1 MFQASEDRQAAFDF
15 LSSLEEYL
23 NRCLPGPAQLVE
35 QIRTIVEESKR
46 TGQTPQT
53 NFPEG
58 AFLNRF
64 IVPHLHEFL
73 AKRLGKEDA
82 RAALL
87 SESFKRLPDYAS
99 GTPARS
105 KRHPFRDRKSTRL
118 NSSHGYISY
127 AVFCLKKKK
136 QQRRNNIHS
145 NDKPSTQSR

>member
-73 AKRLGKEDA
+73 AKRL
-82 RAALL
+82 
-87 SESFKRLPDYAS
+87 
-99 GTPARS
+99 
-105 KRHPFRDRKSTRL
+105 DRKSTRL
-118 NSSHGYISY
+118 NSSHSQISY

-136 QQRRNNIHS
+136 KEVKKTSHKTIVTTINLAGIR
-145 NDKPSTQSR
+145 TTYTY

>member
-1 MFQASEDRQAAFDF
+1 MFQASEDRQAGFDF

-73 AKRLGKEDA
+73 AKRLGKKTHGRHFSLNPSNGSRITRVA
-82 RAALL
+82 RQLV
-87 SESFKRLPDYAS
+87 PS
-99 GTPARS
+99 GIPSARS
-105 KRHPFRDRKSTRL
+105 SALSPRL
-118 NSSHGYISY
+118 SFGSGGNVKPNRWFV
-127 AVFCLKKKK
+127 AVPTW
-136 QQRRNNIHS
+136 RYV
-145 NDKPSTQSR
+145 SRVSIR